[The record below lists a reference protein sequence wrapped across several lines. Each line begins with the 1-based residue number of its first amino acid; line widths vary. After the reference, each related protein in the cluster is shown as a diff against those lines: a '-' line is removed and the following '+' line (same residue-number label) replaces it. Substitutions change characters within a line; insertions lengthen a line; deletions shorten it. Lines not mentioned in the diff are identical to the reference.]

1 MQQPRMQKKW
11 ISPPGLKGF
20 GLGALAVSLMA
31 VVWVSLYGLTEAAS
45 RTSIVVFSAKWCASC
60 REVTPIVQEIG
71 QQNGIQ
77 VQEIDVDAQNAPA
90 QARTYG
96 LSIPSGNLPQVY
108 LVQGGTSSV
117 LFDGSNY
124 RMGRGQIVRTT
135 VLQNLQRGLGSSS
148 AASGK

>member
-1 MQQPRMQKKW
+1 MQKKRMRQNW
-11 ISPPGLKGF
+11 IQPRGLKGF
-20 GLGALAVSLMA
+20 GMGVLAVSLMA
-31 VVWVSLYGLTEAAS
+31 LLWVGLYGLSEAAS

-60 REVTPIVQEIG
+60 REVTPIVREIG

-135 VLQNLQRGLGSSS
+135 VLQNLQRAQGS
-148 AASGK
+148 